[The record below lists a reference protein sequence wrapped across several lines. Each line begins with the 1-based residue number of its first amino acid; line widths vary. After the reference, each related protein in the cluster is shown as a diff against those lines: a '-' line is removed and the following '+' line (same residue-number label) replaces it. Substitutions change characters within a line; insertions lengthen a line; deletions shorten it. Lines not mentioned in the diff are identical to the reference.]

1 MGWNMGAVAG
11 LGVPE
16 NKSKVVGGRI
26 EINLKRVGW
35 EDGGMRKLFTNK
47 KLGDKI

>member
-1 MGWNMGAVAG
+1 MGWDMGVVKG

-16 NKSKVVGGRI
+16 NKLKVVGGRI

-35 EDGGMRKLFTNK
+35 EEGGMRKLVTKK